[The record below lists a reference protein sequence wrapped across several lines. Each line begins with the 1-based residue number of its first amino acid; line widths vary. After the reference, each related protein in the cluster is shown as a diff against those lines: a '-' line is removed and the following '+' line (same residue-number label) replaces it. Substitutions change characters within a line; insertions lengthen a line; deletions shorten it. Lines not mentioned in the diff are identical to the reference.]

1 MITFYLVR
9 HGKKEKNPF
18 DPPLTGEGLQQAQT
32 TTKFLQNV
40 PFNEIVASPKLR
52 TKQTAET
59 IAKPHALTV
68 YEDMRLLERLEW
80 ENEESF
86 DDFIAEW
93 RKTDLDRKHAP
104 KKGNSSVDKGM
115 IMRNVLDELSEK
127 HTEGNILIVTHGG
140 AIGDL
145 LRNLFGEENLLHII
159 DPITNAPHI
168 KIFECSITKIEKDD
182 GGYKLVQISDVNHL
196 S

>member
-18 DPPLTGEGLQQAQT
+18 DPPLTDVGLHQAQT
-32 TTKFLQNV
+32 TAKFLQNIS
-40 PFNEIVASPKLR
+40 FNEIVASPKLR
-52 TKQTAET
+52 TKQTAEA
-59 IAKPHALTV
+59 IAKPHSLTMS
-68 YEDMRLLERLEW
+68 EDSRLLERLEW

-86 DDFIAEW
+86 DEFIAEW

-104 KKGNSSVDKGM
+104 KKGNSSVDKG
-115 IMRNVLDELSEK
+115 ILMRKVLDELSAK
-127 HTEGNILIVTHGG
+127 HAEGNVLIVTHGG

-145 LRNLFGEENLLHII
+145 LRNLFGEENLPHII

-168 KIFECSITKIEKDD
+168 KIFECSITKIEKDND
-182 GGYKLVQISDVNHL
+182 GYKLVQISDVSHL